1 MADLLIKP
9 EAGSGNKLIL
19 QDQAGNAVLTTADSG
34 ATLASNITGGA
45 PEGADLKSTGE
56 TGGSKFLREDGDG
69 TSSWQ
74 TIDAEPEGT
83 VVKSTGEAGGTK
95 FLREDGDGTSSWQA
109 VTFDTGHLIKTLFYR
124 DNTGTGLTGSYT
136 ISSTGG
142 PYSMTDTIAV
152 SVVSGRTY
160 EIYWI
165 GNLAVRSTSGSG
177 YKNSSYGIYE
187 PSSQVGPGSTS
198 VGTHRNGGNLS
209 QYCSSTNSEEMG
221 THPINH
227 VFVAGSTTTQYFC
240 MAGQI
245 FQNSQELILNNGNWN
260 NQFTTGYYFI
270 VREYEGN
277 CLSTSI

>member
-1 MADLLIKP
+1 MPDLIIKP
-9 EAGSGNKLIL
+9 EVGSSNRLIL

-34 ATLASNITGGA
+34 AALNNVTA
-45 PEGADLKSTGE
+45 
-56 TGGSKFLREDGDG
+56 
-69 TSSWQ
+69 
-74 TIDAEPEGT
+74 EGT
-83 VVKSTGEAGGTK
+83 DVKSTGEAGGTK
-95 FLREDGDGTSSWQA
+95 FLREDGDGTSSWQT
-109 VTFDTGHLIKTLFYR
+109 VPSPTNPTGHLIKTLFYR
-124 DNTGTGLTGSYT
+124 ENTGTGLTAAYT

-198 VGTHRNGGNLS
+198 VGTYMNGGNLS
-209 QYCSSTNSEEMG
+209 QYCSSTSNEEMG

-245 FQNSQELILNNGNWN
+245 FQNNQELILNNGNWN